1 MSSEPDRNPSPP
13 PELLTNKDLLPDRIG
28 ESVYSKRWLY
38 KTLMNIIAWCENPK
52 NALENKVTF
61 TSNSSSLEEST
72 KKTDNDSETE
82 LDENT
87 LEMVELDSKIE
98 DQACTLWDMSANKE
112 VAEFLNASSVPNI
125 FFDII
130 VETKSPRLLEIVIG
144 ILGNMSS
151 FDSICKSLSEN
162 KNLLNYI
169 IILTGTSDTPTL
181 LQVFR
186 VILCGV
192 SNKKSQNLWFDA
204 FEENPYFMENIK
216 FIFENSLKNTVIKG
230 AFQLLHGIL
239 NENVKYCEMWGQPSH
254 LKAIIDAGKQS
265 LKLQECLD
273 NFFCVLNILCQHP
286 PNIEELAKNW
296 LNLQFLFEASFL
308 SLGEEE
314 TLPHRTRLAAVFSC
328 FDTYDTLLTSDYIK
342 REQVVFEIDS
352 LKAMCTV
359 AQSISALISDI
370 RKHNLEVLDF
380 DNPQENLPRNF
391 LRRIEERDGTQYVT
405 MMTEKE
411 FDSWTILLETII
423 ATARILSSY
432 VEKGDKLEILED
444 IMNSEVAKENVGIL
458 II

>member
-28 ESVYSKRWLY
+28 ESVYSKQWLY
-38 KTLMNIIAWCENPK
+38 KTLMDIITWCENPK
-52 NALENKVTF
+52 NALENKITF
-61 TSNSSSLEEST
+61 TSNGSNLENATEE
-72 KKTDNDSETE
+72 TDNNKI
-82 LDENT
+82 DENT

-169 IILTGTSDTPTL
+169 VMLTGTSDTPTL

-186 VILCGV
+186 IILCGV
-192 SNKKSQNLWFDA
+192 SNKKSQHFWFDA
-204 FEENPYFMENIK
+204 FEENPCFMENIK
-216 FIFENSLKNTVIKG
+216 FIFENSLMNAVIKG

-239 NENVKYCEMWGQPSH
+239 NENTKYCEMWGQPSY
-254 LKAIIDAGKQS
+254 LKAIVDAGKQS
-265 LKLQECLD
+265 LKLQESLD
-273 NFFCVLNILCQHP
+273 NFFCVLNTLCMHP
-286 PNIEELAKNW
+286 PNVEELAKNW
-296 LNLQFLFEASFL
+296 LNLQFLFDASFL

-314 TLPHRTRLAAVFSC
+314 TLPHRTRVAAVFSC
-328 FDTYDTLLTSDYIK
+328 FDTYDTLLTSDYVK
-342 REQVVFEIDS
+342 HEQVVIETDC
-352 LKAMCTV
+352 LKAMCSV
-359 AQSISALISDI
+359 ACSINALISDI
-370 RKHNLEVLDF
+370 RKHNLEVLDLE
-380 DNPQENLPRNF
+380 NPREELPRNF

-405 MMTEKE
+405 MMTKKE

-432 VEKGDKLEILED
+432 VEKEDELEILEE
-444 IMNSEVAKENVGIL
+444 IMNSEVVKENVGIL